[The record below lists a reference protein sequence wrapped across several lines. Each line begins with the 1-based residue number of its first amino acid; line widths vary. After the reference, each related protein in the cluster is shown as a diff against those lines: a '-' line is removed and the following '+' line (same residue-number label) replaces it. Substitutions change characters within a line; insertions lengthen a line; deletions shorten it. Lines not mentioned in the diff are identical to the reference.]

1 MYKDFFN
8 QLKEEFK
15 RELPGEL
22 AHKKMAPNVR
32 KLFNTSAKRR
42 NAGVLIL
49 LYPKN
54 NQLYTVCIKRTEYEG
69 AHSGQISFPGGKFE
83 PEDHTLEHT
92 ALRESKEEIGIY
104 PKKVNIL
111 GQLTPLHIPVSNF
124 YVLPFVGFYATI
136 PKFKRDPI
144 EVEKIIE
151 IPLSDLLNP
160 KNCTLQECHYGEL
173 AFTTPIYKPKEIVI
187 WGATA
192 MIMSEFLEVV
202 KKINLL

>member
-15 RELPGEL
+15 RELPGEP
-22 AHKKMAPNVR
+22 AHKKMAPNFR
-32 KLFNTSAKRR
+32 RQLNTSAKSR

-49 LYPKN
+49 LYPNN

-69 AHSGQISFPGGKFE
+69 PHSGQISFPGGQFE

-92 ALRESKEEIGIY
+92 ALRESKEEIGID

-124 YVLPFVGFYATI
+124 YVFPFVGFYPSV

-151 IPLSDLLNP
+151 ISLSDLLNS
-160 KNCTLQECHYGEL
+160 KNCTLQEFHDGEL
-173 AFTTPIYKPKEIVI
+173 AFTAPVYKPKELAI

>member
-1 MYKDFFN
+1 MYSDFFN
-8 QLKEEFK
+8 QLKEEFR
-15 RELPGEL
+15 RELPGEP
-22 AHKKMAPNVR
+22 AQEKMAPKVR
-32 KLFNTSAKRR
+32 RHFKSTTKRR

-54 NQLYTVCIKRTEYEG
+54 NQLYTVCIKRSEYEG

-83 PEDHTLEHT
+83 PGDYTLENT
-92 ALRESKEEIGIY
+92 ALRESKEEIGIDIE
-104 PKKVNIL
+104 KVNIL

-124 YVLPFVGFYATI
+124 YVLPFVGFYASA
-136 PKFKRDPI
+136 PKFKRDPN

-151 IPLSDLLNP
+151 VPLSDLLHP
-160 KNCTLQECHYGEL
+160 ENCTLQKFHYGDL
-173 AFTTPIYKPKEIVI
+173 AFTAPIYKPKELVI

-202 KKINLL
+202 KKINLV

>member
-22 AHKKMAPNVR
+22 AHKKMAPNFR
-32 KLFNTSAKRR
+32 RPFKTSSKRR
-42 NAGVLIL
+42 NTGVLIL
-49 LYPKN
+49 LFPKK

-83 PEDHTLEHT
+83 LGDPTLEYT
-92 ALRESKEEIGIY
+92 ALRESKEEIGID
-104 PKKVNIL
+104 PEKVNIL

-124 YVLPFVGFYATI
+124 YVLPSVGFYATI

-160 KNCTLQECHYGEL
+160 ENCTLQKFHDGEL
-173 AFTTPIYKPKEIVI
+173 AFTAPIYKPKELVI

>member
-32 KLFNTSAKRR
+32 RHFNTSAKRR

-83 PEDHTLEHT
+83 LGDHTLEHT
-92 ALRESKEEIGIY
+92 ALRESKEEIGID

-124 YVLPFVGFYATI
+124 YVLPFVGFYTSV

-160 KNCTLQECHYGEL
+160 KNCTLQEFHYGEL
-173 AFTTPIYKPKEIVI
+173 AFTAPIYKPKELVI